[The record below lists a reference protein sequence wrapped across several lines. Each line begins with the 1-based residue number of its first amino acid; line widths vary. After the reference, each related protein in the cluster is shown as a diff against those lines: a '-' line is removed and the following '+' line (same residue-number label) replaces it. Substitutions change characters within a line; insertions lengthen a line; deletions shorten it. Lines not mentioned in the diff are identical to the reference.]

1 MVIRSFATT
10 YDNQPIRSTTLVHAG
25 TIGWNPF
32 GSLQPLRDY
41 IACKQDRRKV
51 TRLTDDLDIRCRV
64 LYGMFRQANP
74 ENLATEINS
83 LEDFVGLV
91 LYLSEQQR
99 MDAFIHVHPLEV
111 GEDPGETFYHQED
124 SLNAGKGKLPAIGKV
139 PNVYIPRNIFEY
151 TLATVNTSEFTDL
164 APVHLSEN
172 RFFVLAGQSASLRG
186 SKGTD
191 YMRRLVVADDSFEEA
206 ILSVK
211 GTNLSNYSES
221 VGLLPS
227 GVRL

>member
-1 MVIRSFATT
+1 MIRSFATT

-32 GSLQPLRDY
+32 GSLQPLRDFV
-41 IACKQDRRKV
+41 ACKQDRRKV

-74 ENLATEINS
+74 ENMATEINS

-99 MDAFIHVHPLEV
+99 MDAFIYVQPLEA
-111 GEDPGETFYHQED
+111 GEDPGEPFYHQETA
-124 SLNAGKGKLPAIGKV
+124 LNAGKGKLPAVGTR
-139 PNVYIPRNIFEY
+139 PNVFIPRNIFEY
-151 TLATVNTSEFTDL
+151 TLATVNMGEFTDL
-164 APVHLSEN
+164 APVHLEET
-172 RFFVLAGQSASLRG
+172 RFFILAGQAAHLRG

-191 YMRRLVVADDSFEEA
+191 YMQRLVVADGSFEAA

-211 GTNLSNYSES
+211 GTNLSNYAES
-221 VGLLPS
+221 VGQLPS